1 MKRDVNHALDE
12 CLALL
17 GEGRATLEECLAR
30 YPEYASDL
38 APLLEIAIQVRS
50 VLQPPPDPVAFAA
63 GKRRMLETLAERKR
77 RQAVSVSST
86 PHSRQTGW
94 VATALRGSARQAAR
108 PSTLASRL
116 ALAGALVLAL
126 LAAGSLVLLSSPG
139 TKMEG
144 VARMATLDRA
154 EGVVGLLPT
163 GSDTWLPA
171 SAGEH
176 VEAGSRIR
184 TGPGSAAVLVFFDG
198 STTNLEAE
206 TEIAVIEMSSPRG
219 NNRVILLEQ
228 ALGQTYNRVQR
239 SLDHES
245 RFEIETPT
253 TLVAVRGTEFSTA
266 VEMDGTTHVAVTE
279 GTVEVTAQETT
290 VVVLVG
296 QKTAVHPGQ
305 IPDDPV
311 SMPQATPVPEPTL
324 TPTPTPTA
332 RAVPAPTATPRPK
345 SPAEP
350 AAPTVTPRPP
360 TQIGTLQPADQDV
373 SPQPPDVTKT
383 HQPPGLTKTPQPPGL
398 TKTPQPPGQ
407 EKPKPDH
414 EKKPKPTKKS

>member
-17 GEGRATLEECLAR
+17 GEGKATLEECLAR

-38 APLLEIAIQVRS
+38 VPLLEIAIQVRS
-50 VLQPPPDPVAFAA
+50 VSQPPPDPVAFAA

-94 VATALRGSARQAAR
+94 IATVLRGSARLAAR

-116 ALAGALVLAL
+116 ALAGGMVLVL
-126 LAAGSLVLLSSPG
+126 LAAGSLFLLSSPG
-139 TKMEG
+139 TKIER
-144 VARMATLDRA
+144 VARMATLDRT
-154 EGVVGLLPT
+154 EGVVDLLPT

-184 TGPGSAAVLVFFDG
+184 TGPGSAATLVFFDG

-219 NNRVILLEQ
+219 NDRVILLEQ
-228 ALGQTYNRVQR
+228 ALGQTYNRVQQ
-239 SLDHES
+239 SPDHES

-266 VEMDGTTHVAVTE
+266 VEMDGTTRVAVIE

-305 IPDDPV
+305 IPGDPV
-311 SMPQATPVPEPTL
+311 SMPQATPVPKRTL
-324 TPTPTPTA
+324 IPPSTPTA
-332 RAVPAPTATPRPK
+332 KTVPAPTATARPK
-345 SPAEP
+345 TTAQP
-350 AAPTVTPRPP
+350 AAPTVTPQPP
-360 TQIGTLQPADQDV
+360 TQPGTLQPAGQDAN
-373 SPQPPDVTKT
+373 PQPVDVTRT
-383 HQPPGLTKTPQPPGL
+383 HQPPGLTKTP
-398 TKTPQPPGQ
+398 KPPGQ

-414 EKKPKPTKKS
+414 GKKPKPNKKS

>member
-1 MKRDVNHALDE
+1 MKRNVNHALDE

-38 APLLEIAIQVRS
+38 VPLLEVAIQVRS
-50 VLQPPPDPVAFAA
+50 VSQPSPDPVAFAA

-77 RQAVSVSST
+77 RRAISVSST
-86 PHSRQTGW
+86 PRSRQPGW
-94 VATALRGSARQAAR
+94 IAPALRGNARPAAR
-108 PSTLASRL
+108 PSTLASGL

-126 LAAGSLVLLSSPG
+126 LAASTLFLLSSPG
-139 TKMEG
+139 TEMEG

-154 EGVVGLLPT
+154 VGVVGLLPP

-171 SAGEH
+171 SAGER

-184 TGPGSAAVLVFFDG
+184 TGPGSAAALVFFDG
-198 STTNLEAE
+198 SAIEMEAE
-206 TEIAVIEMSSPRG
+206 TEIAVIEMSSPQG
-219 NNRVILLEQ
+219 NDRVILLEQ

-239 SLDHES
+239 SPKHES

-253 TLVAVRGTEFSTA
+253 ALVAVRGTEFSTA

-279 GTVEVTAQETT
+279 GTVEVTAQEMT

-296 QKTAVHPGQ
+296 QKTTVHPGQ
-305 IPDDPV
+305 VPGDPV
-311 SMPQATPVPEPTL
+311 SMPQATPVPKPTL

-332 RAVPAPTATPRPK
+332 KTILAPAATPSPK
-345 SPAEP
+345 TTAQP
-350 AAPTVTPRPP
+350 AAPTHTPRPA
-360 TQIGTLQPADQDV
+360 GQDA
-373 SPQPPDVTKT
+373 SPQTVDVTKT
-383 HQPPGLTKTPQPPGL
+383 HQPPGLTKTPQPPGQ

>member
-17 GEGRATLEECLAR
+17 GEGRTTLEECLAR

-38 APLLEIAIQVRS
+38 VPLLEIAIQVRS
-50 VLQPPPDPVAFAA
+50 MSQPTPDPTAFAA
-63 GKRRMLETLAERKR
+63 GKQRMLRALADKER
-77 RQAVSVSST
+77 RQATS
-86 PHSRQTGW
+86 PAARRRGTGW
-94 VATALRGSARQAAR
+94 IDAVLRSRER
-108 PSTLASRL
+108 PIEWKPTPAPRL
-116 ALAGALVLAL
+116 ALAGALA
-126 LAAGSLVLLSSPG
+126 LVLLTIGSLFLLTWPG
-139 TKMEG
+139 AGVEE
-144 VARMATLDRA
+144 VARTGSLDQV
-154 EGVVGLLPT
+154 EGSVDVLPA
-163 GSDTWLPA
+163 GSDTWRPA
-171 SAGEH
+171 SAGER
-176 VEAGSRIR
+176 VQAGSRIR

-219 NNRVILLEQ
+219 NDRVILLEQ
-228 ALGQTYNRVQR
+228 ALGQTYSRVQQSPER
-239 SLDHES
+239 ES

-266 VEMDGTTHVAVTE
+266 VETDGTTHVAVTE

-305 IPDDPV
+305 IPGDPV

-324 TPTPTPTA
+324 TPTPTA
-332 RAVPAPTATPRPK
+332 KAVLAPAAPPRPK
-345 SPAEP
+345 TTAQPADP
-350 AAPTVTPRPP
+350 MV
-360 TQIGTLQPADQDV
+360 TLQPVGQDA
-373 SPQPPDVTKT
+373 SQQPEDVTRT
-383 HQPPGLTKTPQPPGL
+383 HQPPGLTKTPQPPGQ
-398 TKTPQPPGQ
+398 TKTPKPPGQ

-414 EKKPKPTKKS
+414 EKKPKPNKKS

>member
-38 APLLEIAIQVRS
+38 VPLLEVAIQVRS
-50 VLQPPPDPVAFAA
+50 VSQPTPDPTAFAA
-63 GKRRMLETLAERKR
+63 GKQRMLRALADKER
-77 RQAVSVSST
+77 RQATS
-86 PHSRQTGW
+86 PAARGRGTGW
-94 VATALRGSARQAAR
+94 IDAVLRSRER
-108 PSTLASRL
+108 PIEWKPTPAPRL
-116 ALAGALVLAL
+116 ALAGALA
-126 LAAGSLVLLSSPG
+126 LVLLTIGSLFLLTWPG
-139 TKMEG
+139 AGVEE
-144 VARMATLDRA
+144 VARTGSLDPV
-154 EGVVGLLPT
+154 EGNVDVLPA
-163 GSDTWLPA
+163 GSDTWRPA
-171 SAGEH
+171 SASER
-176 VEAGSRIR
+176 VQAGSRIR
-184 TGPGSAAVLVFFDG
+184 TGPRSAAVLVFFDG

-219 NNRVILLEQ
+219 NDRVILLEQ
-228 ALGQTYNRVQR
+228 ALGQTYSRVQR
-239 SLDHES
+239 SPERES

-253 TLVAVRGTEFSTA
+253 ALVAVRGTEFSTA

-305 IPDDPV
+305 IPGDPV

-324 TPTPTPTA
+324 TPTPTA
-332 RAVPAPTATPRPK
+332 KAVLAPAAPPRPK
-345 SPAEP
+345 TTAQPADP
-350 AAPTVTPRPP
+350 MV
-360 TQIGTLQPADQDV
+360 TLQPVGQDA
-373 SPQPPDVTKT
+373 SQQPEDVTRT
-383 HQPPGLTKTPQPPGL
+383 HQPPGLTKTPQPPGQ
-398 TKTPQPPGQ
+398 TKTPKPPGQ

-414 EKKPKPTKKS
+414 EKKPKPNKKS

>member
-17 GEGRATLEECLAR
+17 GEGKATLEECLAR

-38 APLLEIAIQVRS
+38 VPLLEIAIQVRS
-50 VLQPPPDPVAFAA
+50 VSQPPPDPVAFAA

-86 PHSRQTGW
+86 PHSRQSGW
-94 VATALRGSARQAAR
+94 IATVLRGSAR

-116 ALAGALVLAL
+116 ALAGGMVLVL
-126 LAAGSLVLLSSPG
+126 LAAGSLFLLSSPG
-139 TKMEG
+139 TKIER
-144 VARMATLDRA
+144 VARMATLDRT
-154 EGVVGLLPT
+154 EGVVDLLPT

-176 VEAGSRIR
+176 VEVGSRIR

-198 STTNLEAE
+198 STTNLEAK

-219 NNRVILLEQ
+219 NDRVILLEQ
-228 ALGQTYNRVQR
+228 ALGQTYSRVQQ
-239 SLDHES
+239 SPDHES

-266 VEMDGTTHVAVTE
+266 VEMDGTTRVAVIE
-279 GTVEVTAQETT
+279 GTVEVTAQEAT
-290 VVVLVG
+290 VVVQVG

-305 IPDDPV
+305 IPGTPV
-311 SMPQATPVPEPTL
+311 LMPQATPVPEPTL
-324 TPTPTPTA
+324 APTPMPTA
-332 RAVPAPTATPRPK
+332 RAVPAPTATPRLK
-345 SPAEP
+345 TTAQPADP
-350 AAPTVTPRPP
+350 MV
-360 TQIGTLQPADQDV
+360 TLQPASQDAN
-373 SPQPPDVTKT
+373 PQPVDVTRT
-383 HQPPGLTKTPQPPGL
+383 HQPPGLTKTPQPPGQ

-414 EKKPKPTKKS
+414 EKKPKPNKKS